1 MWKIHSVIQPAS
13 SLCMPTYAV
22 SPDLN
27 FGHELGGWLVGKTH
41 ICLSSSTIV
50 LPVCFVKRPF
60 CCSTIGGSETTK
72 AVSSLSLCG
81 RDKVRSKLEKA
92 MPCFFGFRTR
102 AMSGREEASA
112 SSFMTL
118 ADVAWSGGVEV
129 AIFGSSSLV
138 SLPGLLRKTLRRLF
152 ARKVGPSA
160 VSSILMCYVQ
170 TVIVI
175 SSVR

>member
-1 MWKIHSVIQPAS
+1 
-13 SLCMPTYAV
+13 MPTYAV
-22 SPDLN
+22 SPGLKL
-27 FGHELGGWLVGKTH
+27 GHELGGSLVGQTH

-81 RDKVRSKLEKA
+81 RDEVRSKLENA

-102 AMSGREEASA
+102 AMSGRDEASA

-118 ADVAWSGGVEV
+118 AESADGAWSGLAEV
-129 AIFGSSSLV
+129 AIFGSSWLV
-138 SLPGLLRKTLRRLF
+138 SLPALLRKTLRRLF

-160 VSSILMCYVQ
+160 VSSILMYHVQ
-170 TVIVI
+170 TVIVTWP
-175 SSVR
+175 VR